1 MEKEKDIRIEIIAQY
16 DDIRIETQMC
26 PDYSS
31 KDHEKWDMECAINA
45 LRVAL
50 QGIPEDADIDVS
62 IHLPFKKVVR
72 NSSKEITSIKPC
84 VAFEY
89 ENGKT
94 ESIHFKDFEMAMRF
108 IGDVKGLLESTAV
121 NVSFLCNCKCDSG
134 ILNFEND
141 WVKDFELAYVCPKKG
156 EY

>member
-45 LRVAL
+45 LRIAL

-62 IHLPFKKVVR
+62 IRLRSYKDEDR
-72 NSSKEITSIKPC
+72 NID
-84 VAFEY
+84 
-89 ENGKT
+89 NR
-94 ESIHFKDFEMAMRF
+94 DFNRRQY
-108 IGDVKGLLESTAV
+108 I
-121 NVSFLCNCKCDSG
+121 
-134 ILNFEND
+134 
-141 WVKDFELAYVCPKKG
+141 
-156 EY
+156 